1 MYPEEVIV
9 ITIFIITAVN
19 LWTLRKIFRILKEK
33 YPKKFKELKP
43 VIWTF
48 DPTVRVVMKILA
60 LEKELPSNAELKKYL
75 KVFKIMTIVGIFLL
89 IVVLIEFFVVLR
101 IFI

>member
-33 YPKKFKELKP
+33 YPKK
-43 VIWTF
+43 IQ
-48 DPTVRVVMKILA
+48 RVETSNLHSIL
-60 LEKELPSNAELKKYL
+60 L
-75 KVFKIMTIVGIFLL
+75 
-89 IVVLIEFFVVLR
+89 
-101 IFI
+101 